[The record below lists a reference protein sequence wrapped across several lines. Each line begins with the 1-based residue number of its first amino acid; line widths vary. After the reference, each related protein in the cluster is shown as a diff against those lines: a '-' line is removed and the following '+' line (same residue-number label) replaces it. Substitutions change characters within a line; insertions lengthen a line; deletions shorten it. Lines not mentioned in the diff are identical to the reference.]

1 MSALDTMSDVA
12 LSPST
17 IVDRQADEL
26 ALLTEGRTVH
36 SVDSDQ
42 SAGTIAMGQLP
53 SNDDPKDPQ
62 YSSEAAPN
70 EDAQLLDP
78 GISAEMEKEATFFQ
92 TFTKEVMDHKD
103 DPEKSFRKVGTASY
117 PSLIPEVIEEERS
130 RLEARSRQAMLHTA
144 YTEFRVKN
152 LEAEVKKLRREV
164 EGLPEDFEIAKSV
177 SNPVYLHELKRSTGP
192 EFRLT
197 EASKTILP
205 RLQPAL
211 EVLLAHKDPGASYT
225 KSGEDAGS
233 QQSPRAIR
241 IRPILL
247 SRHLGKISGQSIE
260 PRYHR
265 ARLEASQSSAI
276 IIRRPFKLFCEF
288 EKQIRASVAELETQ
302 TDKNTKGKVQEI
314 TNTKPKM
321 EYDDKD
327 LLTDLKLLL
336 EFLDVDL
343 KSTLELRGKIR
354 DGTATTI
361 EYEDL
366 WHLFKLGDNV
376 IQQSGMCKVYRV
388 INFTVSTRHVLFSLV
403 SNI

>member
-1 MSALDTMSDVA
+1 
-12 LSPST
+12 
-17 IVDRQADEL
+17 
-26 ALLTEGRTVH
+26 
-36 SVDSDQ
+36 
-42 SAGTIAMGQLP
+42 
-53 SNDDPKDPQ
+53 
-62 YSSEAAPN
+62 
-70 EDAQLLDP
+70 
-78 GISAEMEKEATFFQ
+78 
-92 TFTKEVMDHKD
+92 
-103 DPEKSFRKVGTASY
+103 
-117 PSLIPEVIEEERS
+117 
-130 RLEARSRQAMLHTA
+130 
-144 YTEFRVKN
+144 
-152 LEAEVKKLRREV
+152 
-164 EGLPEDFEIAKSV
+164 
-177 SNPVYLHELKRSTGP
+177 
-192 EFRLT
+192 
-197 EASKTILP
+197 
-205 RLQPAL
+205 
-211 EVLLAHKDPGASYT
+211 
-225 KSGEDAGS
+225 
-233 QQSPRAIR
+233 
-241 IRPILL
+241 
-247 SRHLGKISGQSIE
+247 
-260 PRYHR
+260 
-265 ARLEASQSSAI
+265 LEASQSSAI